1 MFAMPSRMCCSTFH
15 VGLIKVQTNGKLST
29 VRNLRF
35 SLWTNNSMPYICE
48 GEVYG
53 LIGKAG
59 ELFPSQYCFHFA
71 KISPNNYPHN
81 TFVPALA
88 VGLQTRGTHITLHKM
103 SDYTHNSIV
112 NSILIIQSNQIN
124 WVSTLTVVS
133 TIRYTL
139 TCRYSLNGV

>member
-1 MFAMPSRMCCSTFH
+1 M
-15 VGLIKVQTNGKLST
+15 QTNRKLST
-29 VRNLRF
+29 ARNVRL
-35 SLWTNNSMPYICE
+35 SLCTNNSVPYICE

-88 VGLQTRGTHITLHKM
+88 VGLQTHGTHITLHKM

-112 NSILIIQSNQIN
+112 NSILIIWTDQIDRL
-124 WVSTLTVVS
+124 STLMVVS
-133 TIRYTL
+133 AIKYTL
-139 TCRYSLNGV
+139 TQVLVKMVYDKFSL

>member
-1 MFAMPSRMCCSTFH
+1 
-15 VGLIKVQTNGKLST
+15 
-29 VRNLRF
+29 
-35 SLWTNNSMPYICE
+35 MPYICE

-71 KISPNNYPHN
+71 KISPNNYAH
-81 TFVPALA
+81 TSVPALA

-112 NSILIIQSNQIN
+112 KCILIIQSDQIN

-133 TIRYTL
+133 AIKYTL
-139 TCRYSLNGV
+139 TQVLVKMVYDKFSL

>member
-1 MFAMPSRMCCSTFH
+1 MTPKVIHFGQIIPY
-15 VGLIKVQTNGKLST
+15 LIFCN
-29 VRNLRF
+29 
-35 SLWTNNSMPYICE
+35 

-53 LIGKAG
+53 VIGKAG
-59 ELFPSQYCFHFA
+59 KLFSFSLLLTFCQ
-71 KISPNNYPHN
+71 ISRNNYPHN

-112 NSILIIQSNQIN
+112 KCILIIQSDQIN

-133 TIRYTL
+133 AIKYTL
-139 TCRYSLNGV
+139 TQVLVKMVYDKFSL